1 MNKIM
6 KTKIY
11 FSESFVIRAGE
22 NMRKRFSSRDA
33 NPVDISW
40 VGKNSVN
47 KSVLELR
54 TAFKKAAEQIG

>member
-1 MNKIM
+1 M

-22 NMRKRFSSRDA
+22 NMRKRFSSRGS
-33 NPVDISW
+33 NNLGDISW
-40 VGKNSVN
+40 IGKNSVN